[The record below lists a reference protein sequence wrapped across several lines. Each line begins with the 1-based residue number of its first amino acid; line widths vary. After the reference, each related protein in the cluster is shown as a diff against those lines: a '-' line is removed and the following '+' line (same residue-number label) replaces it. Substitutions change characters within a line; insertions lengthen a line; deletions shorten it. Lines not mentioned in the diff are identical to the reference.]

1 MKSKILFLFVSSILI
16 TACNRHQIREK
27 KSDNGQLQEQY
38 QVIETKDGSFVKDG
52 YYKTWFSNG
61 QIENQGDYTDGKRT
75 GNWKNWYSNG
85 QLHEDINFK
94 EDSLDGEFKKWHE
107 NGKKL
112 IEGKYEFGNLVGKW
126 QSWHD
131 NGQLSAD
138 ENYVN
143 DKLEGKQTY
152 WYANGQK
159 LTEGN
164 YINGKKD
171 GTWTNF
177 DQDGKVNSENV
188 FKNGNNVT
196 LVGSK
201 WLDKDKDTWE
211 FFEDGSYIL
220 DITKG
225 GQRKK
230 GTYKINSESVDLD
243 GKELKIKF
251 ISKDSIFA
259 SRWITDWFYGS
270 REVSRLQAKRIK

>member
-1 MKSKILFLFVSSILI
+1 MKSKILFLIVFSIII
-16 TACNRHQIREK
+16 TACNRHQLREK

-38 QVIETKDGSFVKDG
+38 QVIETKDGSFIKDG
-52 YYKTWFSNG
+52 YYKTWYSNG
-61 QIENQGDYTDGKRT
+61 QIENQGNYADGKRA

-131 NGQLSAD
+131 NGQLNAD

-143 DKLEGKQTY
+143 DKLEGKQSY

-164 YINGKKD
+164 FVNGKKD
-171 GTWTNF
+171 GVWTYF
-177 DQDGKVNSENV
+177 DQDGKINTESV
-188 FKNGNNVT
+188 FKNGINTT

-201 WLDKDKDTWE
+201 WIDIDKDTWE

-220 DITKG
+220 DITKTG
-225 GQRKK
+225 ERKK
-230 GTYKINSESVDLD
+230 GTYQINSETFDLD
-243 GKELKIKF
+243 GKEHTLKY
-251 ISKDSIFA
+251 ISRDSIYA
-259 SRWITDWFYGS
+259 SRRLTDWFYGS
-270 REVSRLQAKRIK
+270 REVSRLKAKRIK